1 MQRVYTETDKT
12 PKEWESDRYADIH
25 AEKDAHTHAPYT
37 HTHAPYKHTRTH
49 ASTHIHTHSLT
60 EVYQKGPLVIKV
72 WGAKSQKTLWG
83 LWKGEGPSD

>member
-1 MQRVYTETDKT
+1 MGLISKMKEKFYGALSALESRDMELHRVRVLAE
-12 PKEWESDRYADIH
+12 DISH
-25 AEKDAHTHAPYT
+25 
-37 HTHAPYKHTRTH
+37 
-49 ASTHIHTHSLT
+49 T

>member
-1 MQRVYTETDKT
+1 MGYLSEIINLKNDQMPT
-12 PKEWESDRYADIH
+12 WSA
-25 AEKDAHTHAPYT
+25 
-37 HTHAPYKHTRTH
+37 
-49 ASTHIHTHSLT
+49 

>member
-1 MQRVYTETDKT
+1 MFQVVSC
-12 PKEWESDRYADIH
+12 PI
-25 AEKDAHTHAPYT
+25 
-37 HTHAPYKHTRTH
+37 
-49 ASTHIHTHSLT
+49 

>member
-1 MQRVYTETDKT
+1 MCTLKVLDEKMGVLVVNPPTSPPKHVGSDAILERGTE
-12 PKEWESDRYADIH
+12 ACLI
-25 AEKDAHTHAPYT
+25 
-37 HTHAPYKHTRTH
+37 
-49 ASTHIHTHSLT
+49 